1 MSEQTISAEGYSG
14 ITQLDPGQ
22 EKAPLTGWR
31 GALVRLYQRIPP
43 LYRTLI
49 LLALLLAVPYI
60 FAGSGLMMR
69 VFNFILIFSLL
80 SMGLNVISGYTGMFN
95 LGHAAFFGLGAYVTG
110 LGMVKLGQPWWVCL
124 IASAAVT
131 GLAGFLIAFPCLRV
145 ATDFL
150 SLITIAFN
158 SVFMTVCLTW
168 VTVTDGPIGVIGVP
182 APNIFGFVFNT
193 PIRYYYLF
201 LGFAVVIY
209 IALRNILS
217 SRVGRALISI
227 RDDEICAA
235 AQGINV
241 RYYKVLAF
249 VLGTIP
255 AGIAGCLAAGYLR
268 YVSPIPFSFNQSLK
282 IMNMVILGGLGS
294 LPGSVLGAIFF
305 VAVPEIFR
313 PLAVY
318 EVGIGG
324 LIMIL
329 LMFFRP
335 QGIMG
340 SAAYAG
346 EGGLQGI
353 IARWR
358 QRVLQRRKGMSP
370 SGLGRVDGTPSAS

>member
-1 MSEQTISAEGYSG
+1 
-14 ITQLDPGQ
+14 
-22 EKAPLTGWR
+22 
-31 GALVRLYQRIPP
+31 
-43 LYRTLI
+43 
-49 LLALLLAVPYI
+49 
-60 FAGSGLMMR
+60 
-69 VFNFILIFSLL
+69 
-80 SMGLNVISGYTGMFN
+80 
-95 LGHAAFFGLGAYVTG
+95 
-110 LGMVKLGQPWWVCL
+110 MVKLGQPWWLCL
-124 IASAAVT
+124 LASAVVT

-158 SVFMTVCLTW
+158 SVFQTVCLTW
-168 VTVTDGPIGVIGVP
+168 VTVTDGPIGIIGVP
-182 APNIFGFVFNT
+182 APQIAGFVFNT

-201 LGFAVVIY
+201 LTMAVLTYV
-209 IALRNILS
+209 ALRNILY
-217 SRVGRALISI
+217 SRVGRAMISI

-255 AGIAGCLAAGYLR
+255 AGIAGCLSAGYLR

-324 LIMIL
+324 IIMIL

-335 QGIMG
+335 QGILG

-353 IARWR
+353 IGRWR
-358 QRVLQRRKGMSP
+358 QRALERRKGNPIRPRSI
-370 SGLGRVDGTPSAS
+370 DGTPSTG